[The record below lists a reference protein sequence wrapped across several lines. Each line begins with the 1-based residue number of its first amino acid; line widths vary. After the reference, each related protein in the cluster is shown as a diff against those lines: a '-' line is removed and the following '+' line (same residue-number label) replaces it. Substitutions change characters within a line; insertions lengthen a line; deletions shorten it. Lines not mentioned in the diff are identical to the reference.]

1 MTPATPANADTQKRG
16 RLSLS
21 PAAFNM
27 PWVGRNPTTVATWVL
42 LFTSILWS
50 PILVMGVVHRF
61 YGLVLATA
69 LAPVG
74 MFALCFG
81 VGRFIRRMASRIELR
96 LAAMPGT
103 PLLHADCAM
112 VNGIIQ
118 SPAIAEVRG
127 EKLILAPLVGKMIEL
142 PLAAVGV
149 KSECKWFN
157 GKLLFGT
164 ARGFWLKVPDRT
176 VRLGIAVE
184 DAAVWREVLN
194 RSKMPPTGG

>member
-1 MTPATPANADTQKRG
+1 MTPATPADPAPQKSG

-21 PAAFNM
+21 PSAFNL
-27 PWVGRNPTTVATWVL
+27 PWVGRNPTTIATWIL
-42 LFTSILWS
+42 LFTSIMWS
-50 PILVMGVVHRF
+50 PILVMGVVNHLYR
-61 YGLVLATA
+61 VAIVTA

-74 MFALCFG
+74 MFTLFFG
-81 VGRFIRRMASRIELR
+81 VGRFIRRMSSRVELR
-96 LAAMPGT
+96 LAAMPGEAQ
-103 PLLHADCAM
+103 LHCDCAM
-112 VNGIIQ
+112 VNGMIQ

-142 PLAAVGV
+142 PLAGVSV

-176 VRLGIAVE
+176 TRLGFAVE
-184 DAAVWREVLN
+184 DAVLWREVLN
-194 RSKMPPTGG
+194 HSNQPTAGS